1 MIIMNFGERLR
12 QIRTEKGLKQIDL
25 AKHLNVA
32 QSTLSGWET
41 GNFEIDNE
49 NLKKLADLFGCSI
62 DYILCRSNNIN
73 GVSDEMEDILET
85 IRRRPEMKALFSLS
99 KKATKEDVEK
109 TLKIIEALKGG

>member
-1 MIIMNFGERLR
+1 MNFGERLR